1 MSSTSAN
8 VIFFEEDLHP
18 IILYNSNDGA
28 VASYSAQYDRVTG
41 AGMILYEMLQGY
53 QKEKKIPDA
62 ERAANEY
69 LMLMNGSC
77 RIADRIHP
85 DVEYIYVMHFHNDLN
100 TELRTCKLN
109 AYKVTPWNF
118 THDQVFFKIRT
129 WLMAK
134 IPDQYFEKHYYVRQI
149 GSEIK
154 KATQQKEKLSPED

>member
-18 IILYNSNDGA
+18 IILYNSSDGA

-85 DVEYIYVMHFHNDLN
+85 DVEYIYVMHFHNDLCFILKN
-100 TELRTCKLN
+100 VLFV
-109 AYKVTPWNF
+109 A
-118 THDQVFFKIRT
+118 
-129 WLMAK
+129 WLFLFHFLFGAHNSAFQN
-134 IPDQYFEKHYYVRQI
+134 IDRGFWP
-149 GSEIK
+149 
-154 KATQQKEKLSPED
+154 